1 MGTVAGIA
9 VGTAAAGIVTL
20 VLLGR
25 HRSVDTLFDAGW
37 QFEMVLESPVSL
49 DADRVAAALAESSAK

>member
-1 MGTVAGIA
+1 VGIA

-20 VLLGR
+20 ALLGR
-25 HRSVDTLFDAGW
+25 HRGVDTLFDAGW

-49 DADRVAAALAESSAK
+49 DADRVAAALFESSAK